1 MQQRRKDPAHRCLP
15 ADGVARQRGAIRLG
29 ISRPVTL
36 DPIEQKSTSV
46 SVIMESHSCHAVK
59 TSRNHH
65 GLLES
70 DALEYPVETS
80 FSCYK
85 VFFQYHQL

>member
-1 MQQRRKDPAHRCLP
+1 
-15 ADGVARQRGAIRLG
+15 
-29 ISRPVTL
+29 VTF

-46 SVIMESHSCHAVK
+46 SFIMESHSFHAVK

-70 DALEYPVETS
+70 DALQYPVETS

-85 VFFQYHQL
+85 AFFQHHRL